1 MKENRAVILEEVAR
15 LTEVYEAFRGST
27 YVIINGEKR
36 EVLVSLA
43 DVEGCFYLIAVE
55 RKTDKGASSKKKEEQ
70 QA

>member
-15 LTEVYEAFRGST
+15 LAEVYEAFRGPA
-27 YVIINGEKR
+27 YLIIGEQKR
-36 EVLVSLA
+36 EVLISFA

-55 RKTDKGASSKKKEEQ
+55 RKTDEGASSKKKEEQ